1 MSCCTEQNLSPDIQS
16 SKKHLLMHAGCLCK
30 EATANN
36 TDNSTVEIRFSEK
49 MLEKYPKNLRIIF
62 KGNKV

>member
-1 MSCCTEQNLSPDIQS
+1 
-16 SKKHLLMHAGCLCK
+16 MHAGCLWK